1 MTAHSHAHVA
11 TRTMFYGL
19 GGRGIRMYSKG
30 MQARPVKTV
39 KVRFRFF
46 STRWNLCGS
55 DRRFPPMATLD
66 GPEPSSRHDSRP
78 PVLCVSEGSDMANTH
93 GLTTWLKL
101 PMIGGRLDQQT
112 LSCISECDQGQ
123 CCEIR
128 TAFKI
133 GLLAFRHLPQRM
145 SAASCPL

>member
-55 DRRFPPMATLD
+55 DRRFPPMETLD

-78 PVLCVSEGSDMANTH
+78 PVLCVFEGSDMANTH

-101 PMIGGRLDQQT
+101 SMIGGRLDFANIV
-112 LSCISECDQGQ
+112 LYFGV
-123 CCEIR
+123 
-128 TAFKI
+128 
-133 GLLAFRHLPQRM
+133 
-145 SAASCPL
+145 

>member
-1 MTAHSHAHVA
+1 MGAEWVTAHSHAHVA

-19 GGRGIRMYSKG
+19 GGHGIRMYSKG

-78 PVLCVSEGSDMANTH
+78 PVLCVSDLSVRV
-93 GLTTWLKL
+93 KL
-101 PMIGGRLDQQT
+101 VCWTFSSTR
-112 LSCISECDQGQ
+112 
-123 CCEIR
+123 
-128 TAFKI
+128 
-133 GLLAFRHLPQRM
+133 
-145 SAASCPL
+145 